1 MPQAITETQFLNRI
15 DEPPSSEALD
25 LVRLLRTALFDL
37 SPLNIA
43 PEFILPSLRVESDL
57 GVHHLDSLN
66 LVDLA
71 TFIESDNFSIGSEDL
86 QRLADLNNR
95 DGTVKELALII
106 LNAFRNSNQ
115 KNGTEHDCGLNGLQ
129 P

>member
-1 MPQAITETQFLNRI
+1 MPEAITETQFLNRI
-15 DEPPSSEALD
+15 DEPPSSEALE
-25 LVRLLRTALFDL
+25 LVRLLRTALSDL

-66 LVDLA
+66 LLDLA
-71 TFIESDNFSIGSEDL
+71 TFIELDNFSIGSEDL
-86 QRLADLNNR
+86 RRLADLNNR

-106 LNAFRNSNQ
+106 FNAFRNSNQ
-115 KNGTEHDCGLNGLQ
+115 KNGTQVQE
-129 P
+129 